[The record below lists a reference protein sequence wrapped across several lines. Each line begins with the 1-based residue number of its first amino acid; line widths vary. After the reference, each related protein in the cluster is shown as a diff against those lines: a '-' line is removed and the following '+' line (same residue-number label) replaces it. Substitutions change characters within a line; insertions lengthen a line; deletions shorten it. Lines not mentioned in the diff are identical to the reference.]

1 MRREPRECPVPQLA
15 AALLLASLLAAAVLA
30 SAVLAALLR
39 VASGLAL
46 ASPALAS
53 VVLAGLVLAG
63 LVLAGCDP
71 LCSGAWQLGRM
82 DRLGGGPGDGD
93 RNLLISCEQGLG
105 PRQDEPDRR
114 LGSRAQIA
122 RPDLGWHP
130 ADMFVRIA
138 ARQPRER
145 LVYPVQAQV

>member
-1 MRREPRECPVPQLA
+1 MRREPRESGVPQLA
-15 AALLLASLLAAAVLA
+15 AAAVLPPLPAPAVLA

-63 LVLAGCDP
+63 LVLAGLVLAGCDP
-71 LCSGAWQLGRM
+71 LGSGAWQLGRM
-82 DRLGGGPGDGD
+82 DRLGGGPGDGY
-93 RNLLISCEQGLG
+93 RNLLIGFEQGLVL
-105 PRQDEPDRR
+105 RQDVPDRR

-122 RPDLGWHP
+122 RPDLGRDP
-130 ADMFVRIA
+130 ANT
-138 ARQPRER
+138 EE
-145 LVYPVQAQV
+145 